1 MPYHV
6 TWAHE
11 CEHTLAGDESRLLTV
26 TAPAEIPAAVARLDA
41 CAAAA

>member
-11 CEHTLAGDESRLLTV
+11 ADASVDEGHPRLARV
-26 TAPAEIPAAVARLDA
+26 AVPAEIPAALAQLEARA
-41 CAAAA
+41 PG

>member
-11 CEHTLAGDESRLLTV
+11 REHTLADDEARMLTV
-26 TAPAEIPAAVARLDA
+26 TAATEIPAAVARLDA
-41 CAAAA
+41 CAATA